1 MSKQLFASDCLP
13 NSPQK
18 TQKTQKTQLNGV
30 PGIVLSVQS
39 PKPLFGGTKPNLI
52 HSDLI
57 AT

>member
-13 NSPQK
+13 NLP
-18 TQKTQKTQLNGV
+18 QKTQLNGV